1 MAGQQISPGIAHSLS
16 RLCLSHLRSRLP
28 CRYWT
33 SKRLAFSSDVYAS
46 YVLPVRQASVLPSAS
61 FRFHLTVDTLA
72 VRLMIP
78 PAGVIGVLHSLASAP
93 CRAHQRK
100 SQAPNHVWLFSFCIQ
115 YSQPVDAHLPNRRKA
130 GAGPL
135 DRAARN
141 GSSGRGASEKT
152 SDCSLHSSGV
162 QSGFRKAPSHD

>member
-93 CRAHQRK
+93 CRAHQNKSPCSKVRAFVRFERFLEPQLT
-100 SQAPNHVWLFSFCIQ
+100 SQAPVQRVGS
-115 YSQPVDAHLPNRRKA
+115 DD
-130 GAGPL
+130 
-135 DRAARN
+135 DRQRSYLAPR
-141 GSSGRGASEKT
+141 
-152 SDCSLHSSGV
+152 DCQMHILWS
-162 QSGFRKAPSHD
+162 

>member
-93 CRAHQRK
+93 CRAHQDKNAPTSGAFGLNSLKRK
-100 SQAPNHVWLFSFCIQ
+100 CLMFGRRFAPASILRNRDFCFLS
-115 YSQPVDAHLPNRRKA
+115 YA
-130 GAGPL
+130 
-135 DRAARN
+135 
-141 GSSGRGASEKT
+141 
-152 SDCSLHSSGV
+152 
-162 QSGFRKAPSHD
+162 